1 MESYNKFDEMPK
13 IPYKLLLHLI
23 QYNENIFKILKYNT
37 KDALSKPNLSFE
49 EKIALLYDDNGIES
63 NSNIFLKPL
72 VGDEILDSLTQLRI
86 FKMSMQPTDRLTC
99 ILNYEFDI
107 LCGYKT
113 SLVLDEDGIPCS
125 RIDLI
130 EKELLNTF
138 NGFDGFGIGRFQ
150 FNKELSRAC
159 SEQLGISNS
168 KTFFGASLVLS
179 VNHVEIGGDTC
190 G

>member
-1 MESYNKFDEMPK
+1 
-13 IPYKLLLHLI
+13 
-23 QYNENIFKILKYNT
+23 
-37 KDALSKPNLSFE
+37 
-49 EKIALLYDDNGIES
+49 
-63 NSNIFLKPL
+63 
-72 VGDEILDSLTQLRI
+72 
-86 FKMSMQPTDRLTC
+86 MQPTDRLTC
-99 ILNYEFDI
+99 IFNYEFDI

-113 SLVLDEDGIPCS
+113 SLVLDEEGIPCS

-138 NGFDGFGIGRFQ
+138 NGFDGFGVGRFQ

-168 KTFFGASLVLS
+168 KTFFGASLVLA